1 MSVIERISG
10 AFFAEEEQQPGPYA
24 CQHCGS
30 RFTLQHQV
38 CPECGGYAIERV
50 DWSELLAAD

>member
-1 MSVIERISG
+1 MSVIDKLSD
-10 AFFAEEEQQPGPYA
+10 AFFEEEQQSKPYA

-38 CPECGGYAIERV
+38 CPECGSYAIERV
-50 DWSELLAAD
+50 DWSEIIAAE